1 MKQYCVYL
9 LASRKNGTLYCGVTS
24 DLSKR
29 IWEHK
34 QGAVE
39 GFTNKYEVKNLVWF
53 EVHESAE
60 SAITRE
66 KQIKKWNRD
75 WKVRMIEEANPE
87 WADLSE
93 TLA

>member
-39 GFTNKYEVKNLVWF
+39 RFTNKYEVKNLVWF

-66 KQIKKWNRD
+66 KQIKKWNRA